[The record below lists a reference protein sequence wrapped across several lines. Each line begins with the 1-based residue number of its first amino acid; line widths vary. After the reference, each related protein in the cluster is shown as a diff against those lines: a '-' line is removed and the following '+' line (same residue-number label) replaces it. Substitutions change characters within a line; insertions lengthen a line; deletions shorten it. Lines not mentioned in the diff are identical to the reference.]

1 MPTHRV
7 MCNLCA
13 PGSMLV
19 GERKTVR
26 GARALQSRHRASGPH
41 RTALRRY
48 DNESVRLLSPV

>member
-1 MPTHRV
+1 MPAHRV

-26 GARALQSRHRASGPH
+26 GARALQDRHRASPPH